1 MTASAPRKTRNSRQS
16 KLKRTPARHASPLP
30 PRKPSSAGK
39 MCPRIH
45 AEPLNANAREH
56 SGKRYSASRVT
67 ANALKISKS
76 AEKMPTHLPMV
87 ITAFDAPAFFEPFV
101 LISKPFILAIIYDG
115 LTLPTT
121 YPPSTHSSSSTVFT
135 FQMSCHGHFT
145 MSMTGC
151 QDVHDKM
158 SICP

>member
-1 MTASAPRKTRNSRQS
+1 MNKFKDLCKSGYWLWKETNLP
-16 KLKRTPARHASPLP
+16 KRTIYDLYQ
-30 PRKPSSAGK
+30 G
-39 MCPRIH
+39 H
-45 AEPLNANAREH
+45 AEF
-56 SGKRYSASRVT
+56 KYVRVH
-67 ANALKISKS
+67 NALKISKS

-101 LISKPFILAIIYDG
+101 LMSKPFILAIIYDG

-151 QDVHDKM
+151 QVDFFPK
-158 SICP
+158 